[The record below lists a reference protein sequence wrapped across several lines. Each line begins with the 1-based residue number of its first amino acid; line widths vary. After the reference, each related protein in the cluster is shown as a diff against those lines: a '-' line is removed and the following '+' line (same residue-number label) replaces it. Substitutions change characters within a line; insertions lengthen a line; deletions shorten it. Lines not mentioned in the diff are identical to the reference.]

1 MENIGWFTEFV
12 TSYGVQQEYG
22 FVTVDLFEKQNV
34 SQVSNNFCKLA
45 CYFFSEVLTHAN

>member
-34 SQVSNNFCKLA
+34 SQVSNNFCTELILLRFCLK
-45 CYFFSEVLTHAN
+45 Y